1 VPVVTISRQIG
12 SLGCQVARLAAEAL
26 GYRLFWREVIN
37 EAARSCGAPDAALAD
52 IDELGLL
59 GVKTSLKANRA
70 YVKEVEQVIKDL
82 AAEGD
87 VVIVG
92 RGGQA
97 TLRGRPDVLHVRLI
111 APADLRAER
120 LRRRHQISLESA
132 QAQVEARDHY
142 RRNYLKRFY
151 HIDWDDPELY
161 DLILNTARFSPE
173 EAAQHI
179 VQATLKLPFPA
190 QQETSL
196 SYETIP
202 GDC

>member
-37 EAARSCGAPDAALAD
+37 EAARCCGEPDAALAD

-59 GVKTSLKANRA
+59 GVKVSPKANKA
-70 YVKEVEQVIKDL
+70 YVKEVERVIQDL

-97 TLRGRPDVLHVRLI
+97 ILRGLPNVLHVRLV
-111 APADLRAER
+111 APAGLRAGR
-120 LRRRHQISLESA
+120 LARRHQISLESA
-132 QAQVEARDHY
+132 QAQVEARDRY
-142 RRNYLKRFY
+142 RHHYLKRY
-151 HIDWDDPELY
+151 YRIDWDDPELY
-161 DLILNTARFSPE
+161 DMVLNTARFSPE
-173 EAAQHI
+173 EAARQI
-179 VQATLKLPFPA
+179 VQAALKLPFP
-190 QQETSL
+190 SL
-196 SYETIP
+196 SYETIT
-202 GDC
+202 GAC